1 MSTPPKPARKPR
13 KRAPKPDQAPSPKP
27 KRVRRP
33 KAAQPPDPKAKVE
46 PAVTPPAAVA
56 APAAVAMRPAAPAN
70 TPSIDFQTI
79 ATAYGD
85 YTRKSFELTRSF
97 VEKLAGVRSLDQ
109 AIEIQTE
116 FVKQAYEAYMT
127 EAQKI
132 CEFYSG
138 LARQPYEAA
147 TTQEPAA
154 R

>member
-46 PAVTPPAAVA
+46 PAVTPPAAV
-56 APAAVAMRPAAPAN
+56 AAPAN

-147 TTQEPAA
+147 TTKEPAA

>member
-13 KRAPKPDQAPSPKP
+13 KRAPKLDQAPSPKP

-33 KAAQPPDPKAKVE
+33 KAAQPPDRKEKVE

-56 APAAVAMRPAAPAN
+56 APDAVAMRAAAPAN

-85 YTRKSFELTRSF
+85 YTRKSFELTKSF

-132 CEFYSG
+132 CELYSG

-147 TTQEPAA
+147 ATKEPAA